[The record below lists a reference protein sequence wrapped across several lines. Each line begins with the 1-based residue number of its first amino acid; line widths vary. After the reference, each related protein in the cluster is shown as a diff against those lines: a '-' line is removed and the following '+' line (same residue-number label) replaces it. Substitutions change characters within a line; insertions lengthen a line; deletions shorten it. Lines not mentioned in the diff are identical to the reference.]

1 MSTARKLN
9 ILIIAGWYPNPTKS
23 LHHGIFIQRHAQ
35 AISLLHQ
42 VTVVSFVASE
52 IQKVET
58 RKCSSTL
65 TEVYIYYRKPTTVFG
80 FINTIITYRKLQ
92 RLFATEVKS
101 IAKTTKADI
110 VHQHI
115 AYPLGIFTSQ
125 LCNQLGLPLVIS
137 EQWSGYL
144 KEDNSFEKQPAKF
157 FIQKAFTNA
166 KAASAVSAV
175 LAKAIEHKGLM
186 NHVSIIP
193 NVIDPVFLS
202 VEIKATHST
211 IPQLIHVSSLNDREK
226 NISLLIQALELVKND
241 GHEFHCSI
249 IGDSDE
255 RVFFEQMV
263 ASKSLSVNISFLGT
277 KHPDELAALYSSS
290 DFFLLTS
297 NYETFGVVLLEALA
311 CGLPIVASNAGAI
324 PELVDQS
331 NGKLFTSGN
340 VVEAKNAIIEMLH
353 DYAFYNR
360 LAIKQSA
367 QNRFSSSVIAEQ
379 FSKLY
384 HQLHHE

>member
-1 MSTARKLN
+1 LSTARKLN
-9 ILIIAGWYPNPTKS
+9 ILIIAGWYPNPAKS

-42 VTVVSFVASE
+42 VTVVSFIASE

-58 RKCSSTL
+58 RKCSSAL
-65 TEVYIYYRKPTTVFG
+65 TEVCIFYRKPKTTFG
-80 FINTIITYRKLQ
+80 GINAIITYRKLQ
-92 RLFATEVKS
+92 RLFATEVEA

-115 AYPLGIFTSQ
+115 AYPLGIFSSQ
-125 LCNQLGLPLVIS
+125 LCKKLGLPLVIS

-157 FIQKAFTNA
+157 FIRKAFTNA

-175 LAKAIEHKGLM
+175 LAKAIERKGLM
-186 NHVSIIP
+186 NNVSIIP

-202 VEIKATHST
+202 VEIRATHNT
-211 IPQLIHVSSLNDREK
+211 VPQMIHVSSLNDREK
-226 NISLLIQALELVKND
+226 NISLLIQSLELVKKD

-255 RVFFEQMV
+255 RVFFEQLV
-263 ASKSLSVNISFLGT
+263 TSKYLTSNISFLGT
-277 KHPDELAALYSSS
+277 KHPDELAELYSSS

-297 NYETFGVVLLEALA
+297 NYETFGVVLVEALA

-340 VVEAKNAIIEMLH
+340 VVEAKNAIVEMLH
-353 DYAFYNR
+353 EHSLYNR
-360 LAIKQSA
+360 VAIKQSA
-367 QNRFSSSVIAEQ
+367 QNRFSSSVIAEE

-384 HQLHHE
+384 NLLHHE